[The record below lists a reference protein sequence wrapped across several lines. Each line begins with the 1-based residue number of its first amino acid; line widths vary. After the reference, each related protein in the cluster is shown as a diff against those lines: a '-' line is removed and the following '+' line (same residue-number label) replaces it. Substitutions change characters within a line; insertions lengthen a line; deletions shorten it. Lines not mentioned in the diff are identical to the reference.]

1 MTYATDSPT
10 SACSGSLAAPADACV
25 IAEEE
30 IRMKRIALLVLLIMI
45 LASGCTVRSI
55 SNSGYS
61 QGGNYGRGGDNPFYK
76 GELSEFDVLGID
88 AGKEVSE
95 QEIASAMAGKR
106 ERLALRKGDSVLV
119 IQSGAMIPDQDMTE
133 NLEKYFSV
141 NVFTGVP
148 EQDKKTNT
156 SYAQALRFAAAR
168 AGIEKIIV
176 YWGLLE
182 SGTANL
188 ATRTVS
194 WVPIIG
200 WAIPDK
206 SQEIRIRLKVALI
219 DVKTG
224 QWEMFV
230 SKTFE
235 DTAYSAILNRES
247 SDQAQVG
254 LLKTKAYKAAVDAT
268 VARYTK

>member
-1 MTYATDSPT
+1 
-10 SACSGSLAAPADACV
+10 
-25 IAEEE
+25 
-30 IRMKRIALLVLLIMI
+30 MKRIGLLALLLLVVL
-45 LASGCTVRSI
+45 SGCTTRSI
-55 SNSGYS
+55 SNSGYN
-61 QGGNYGRGGDNPFYK
+61 QGYYGRGGDNPLYK

-95 QEIASAMAGKR
+95 EDIASAIIGKK
-106 ERLALRKGDSVLV
+106 ERLSLRKGDSLLV

-133 NLEKYFSV
+133 SLERYFSV

-156 SYAQALRFAAAR
+156 TYAKALRLAAAR

-194 WVPIIG
+194 WVPIVG
-200 WAIPDK
+200 WAVPDK

-224 QWEMFV
+224 QWEMFAP
-230 SKTFE
+230 KAFE
-235 DTAYSAILNRES
+235 DKAYSAILNRES
-247 SDQAQVG
+247 SDQQQVA
-254 LLKTKAYKAAVDAT
+254 LLKTKAYQAAIEST
-268 VARYTK
+268 LARYVR

>member
-1 MTYATDSPT
+1 
-10 SACSGSLAAPADACV
+10 
-25 IAEEE
+25 
-30 IRMKRIALLVLLIMI
+30 MKRIGLLALLLLVVL
-45 LASGCTVRSI
+45 SGCTTRSI
-55 SNSGYS
+55 SNSGYN
-61 QGGNYGRGGDNPFYK
+61 QGYYGRGGDNPLYK

-95 QEIASAMAGKR
+95 EDIASAIIGKK
-106 ERLALRKGDSVLV
+106 ERLSLRKGDSLLV

-133 NLEKYFSV
+133 SLERYFSV

-156 SYAQALRFAAAR
+156 TYAKALRLAAAR

-194 WVPIIG
+194 WVPIVG
-200 WAIPDK
+200 WAVPDK

-224 QWEMFV
+224 QWEMFAP
-230 SKTFE
+230 KAFE
-235 DTAYSAILNRES
+235 DKAYSAILNRES
-247 SDQAQVG
+247 SDQQQVA
-254 LLKTKAYKAAVDAT
+254 LLKTKAYQAAVEST
-268 VARYTK
+268 LARYVR